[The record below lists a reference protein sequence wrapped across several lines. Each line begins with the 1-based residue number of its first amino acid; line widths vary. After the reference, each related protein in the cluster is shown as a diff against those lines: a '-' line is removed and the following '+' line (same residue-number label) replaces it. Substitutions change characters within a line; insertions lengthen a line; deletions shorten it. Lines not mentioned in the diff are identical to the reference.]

1 MWLMCHLRLSVILTV
16 TIIGSSVSGYQVA
29 DANPFFIGRF
39 DGLTGGP
46 LVQSP
51 FALYWNP
58 ANLYTERPEL
68 SLFVGVIARQATY
81 DRVVS
86 NDASADV
93 IEASSGLATT
103 NASGAL
109 PSFAF
114 RTGFDLDGL
123 KLGVG
128 TGVYIARGGN
138 ADWNRH
144 PDADVKY
151 PGAYDGPQRWG
162 ALSTFMLV
170 VNYAAGLSATYQRF
184 SIGAAMS
191 YTNAMLSTTKAAN
204 AGGSE
209 DLFNTSGYVQEGRV
223 FLDNATGERL
233 SFTLGTR
240 VDLDDV
246 QIGFA
251 YCMPVV
257 YELDGTAN
265 VLYSNSESVTSA
277 QVELQV
283 ASSYLSSISYKIDEV
298 TLRVEHEYQGWSL
311 MDNQK
316 IVNDQ
321 DVLLVLERNFE
332 DSQAYR
338 FRLDYALDDGVI
350 LHGGLSYE
358 DGVTPEE
365 YHGPGL
371 AEHDQVEAGLGLTWP
386 FNDSLSLHST
396 FFYQH
401 FFDRRVVSSLQK
413 PTTNGDYT
421 DRRQY
426 LTLNL
431 RWKL

>member
-1 MWLMCHLRLSVILTV
+1 
-16 TIIGSSVSGYQVA
+16 
-29 DANPFFIGRF
+29 
-39 DGLTGGP
+39 
-46 LVQSP
+46 
-51 FALYWNP
+51 
-58 ANLYTERPEL
+58 
-68 SLFVGVIARQATY
+68 
-81 DRVVS
+81 
-86 NDASADV
+86 
-93 IEASSGLATT
+93 
-103 NASGAL
+103 
-109 PSFAF
+109 
-114 RTGFDLDGL
+114 
-123 KLGVG
+123 
-128 TGVYIARGGN
+128 
-138 ADWNRH
+138 
-144 PDADVKY
+144 
-151 PGAYDGPQRWG
+151 
-162 ALSTFMLV
+162 
-170 VNYAAGLSATYQRF
+170 
-184 SIGAAMS
+184 
-191 YTNAMLSTTKAAN
+191 
-204 AGGSE
+204 
-209 DLFNTSGYVQEGRV
+209 
-223 FLDNATGERL
+223 
-233 SFTLGTR
+233 
-240 VDLDDV
+240 
-246 QIGFA
+246 
-251 YCMPVV
+251 
-257 YELDGTAN
+257 
-265 VLYSNSESVTSA
+265 VTSA